1 MSEYIYRNISSKILE
16 AQKFFP
22 VTVITGPR
30 QSGKTSLCRNLF
42 PDFKYV
48 NLEDITQ
55 RAFATNDPN
64 RFLER
69 YSGQVIIDEVQNVP
83 ELLSAIQV
91 RVDQDH
97 SLRFIL
103 TGSSNFALLRS
114 VSQSLAGRAALFTLL
129 PLSLREFSDRL
140 GAQSTDQILFNGLY
154 PGVIAGEIPVQYFYS
169 NYYATYVERDVRQL
183 LKVKNVLSFDKF
195 VRLLA
200 ARVGSQLNVSALSKD
215 AGVSAATVNEWL
227 SILNTSYITYNVA
240 PYFANI
246 SKRLTKMPKVYF
258 HDTGLL
264 CYLLALEQPE
274 QLASHPLRGAIFENL
289 VMGELY
295 KQRINQ
301 AREPNLYFYR
311 EAAGREVDALIA
323 AGGSLNLYEIKSSG
337 TFRADFAANMKYL
350 AQLLPEVAT
359 TEVIYDG
366 SSLEGVASN
375 FRDMAIGNAK

>member
-1 MSEYIYRNISSKILE
+1 MSEYISRCLSSHILE
-16 AQKFFP
+16 VQSFFP
-22 VTVITGPR
+22 VTVLTGPR
-30 QSGKTSLCRNLF
+30 QSGKTSLCKRLF
-42 PDFKYV
+42 PDYAYV
-48 NLEDITQ
+48 NLEDLTQ

-350 AQLLPEVAT
+350 AQLLPEVAS

-366 SSLEGVASN
+366 SSLEGVALN
-375 FRDMAIGNAK
+375 FRDLTIGNAK

>member
-1 MSEYIYRNISSKILE
+1 MSEYISRCLSSHILE
-16 AQKFFP
+16 VQSFFP
-22 VTVITGPR
+22 VTVLTGPR
-30 QSGKTSLCRNLF
+30 QSGKTSLCKRLF
-42 PDFKYV
+42 PDYAYV
-48 NLEDITQ
+48 NLEDLTQ

-140 GAQSTDQILFNGLY
+140 GTQSTDQILFNGLY

-323 AGGSLNLYEIKSSG
+323 AGGRLHLYEIKSTG
-337 TFRADFAANMKYL
+337 TFRADFEANMKYL
-350 AQLLPEVAT
+350 ALQLPEVAS

-366 SSLEGVASN
+366 SSLEGVALN
-375 FRDMAIGNAK
+375 FRDLTIGNAK

>member
-1 MSEYIYRNISSKILE
+1 MSEYISRCLSSHILE
-16 AQKFFP
+16 VQSFFP
-22 VTVITGPR
+22 ITVLTGPR
-30 QSGKTSLCRNLF
+30 QSGKTSLCKRLF
-42 PDFKYV
+42 PDYAYV
-48 NLEDITQ
+48 NLEDLTQ

-375 FRDMAIGNAK
+375 FRDLTIGNAK

>member
-1 MSEYIYRNISSKILE
+1 MSEYISRCLSSHILE
-16 AQKFFP
+16 VQSFFP
-22 VTVITGPR
+22 VTVLTGPR
-30 QSGKTSLCRNLF
+30 QSGKTSLCKRLF
-42 PDFKYV
+42 PDYAYV
-48 NLEDITQ
+48 NLEDLTQ

-91 RVDQDH
+91 RVDQDR
-97 SLRFIL
+97 SQRFIL
-103 TGSSNFALLRS
+103 TGSSNFALMRGIT
-114 VSQSLAGRAALFTLL
+114 QSLAGRSALFNLL
-129 PLSLREFSDRL
+129 PLSLREISERV
-140 GAQSTDQILFNGLY
+140 AAHSTDQILFNGQY

-350 AQLLPEVAT
+350 AQLLPEVAS

-366 SSLEGVASN
+366 SSLEGVALN
-375 FRDMAIGNAK
+375 FRDLTIGNAK

>member
-1 MSEYIYRNISSKILE
+1 MSEYISRCLSSHILE
-16 AQKFFP
+16 VQSFFP
-22 VTVITGPR
+22 VTVLTGPR
-30 QSGKTSLCRNLF
+30 QSGKTSLCKRLF
-42 PDFKYV
+42 PDYAYV
-48 NLEDITQ
+48 NLEDLTQ

-140 GAQSTDQILFNGLY
+140 GAQSTDQILFNGQY
-154 PGVIAGEIPVQYFYS
+154 PGVIAGGIPVQYFYS

-366 SSLEGVASN
+366 SSLEGVALN
-375 FRDMAIGNAK
+375 FRDLTIGNAK

>member
-1 MSEYIYRNISSKILE
+1 MSEYISRCLSSHILE
-16 AQKFFP
+16 VQSFFP
-22 VTVITGPR
+22 VTVLTGPR
-30 QSGKTSLCRNLF
+30 QSGKTSLCKRLF
-42 PDFKYV
+42 PDYAYV

-91 RVDQDH
+91 RVDQDR
-97 SLRFIL
+97 SQRFIL
-103 TGSSNFALLRS
+103 TGSSNFALMRGIT
-114 VSQSLAGRAALFTLL
+114 QSLAGRSALFNLL
-129 PLSLREFSDRL
+129 PLSLREISERV
-140 GAQSTDQILFNGLY
+140 AAHSTDQILFNGQY
-154 PGVIAGEIPVQYFYS
+154 PGVIAGGIPVQYFYS

-183 LKVKNVLSFDKF
+183 LRVKNILSFDKF

-200 ARVGSQLNVSALSKD
+200 ARVGSELNVSALSKE

-227 SILNTSYITYNVA
+227 SILNTSYIIYNVS

-264 CYLLALEQPE
+264 CYLLTLDQPE
-274 QLASHPLRGAIFENL
+274 QLSTHPLRGAIFENL

-295 KQRINQ
+295 KQRLNLAQ
-301 AREPNLYFYR
+301 QPNLYFYR
-311 EAAGREVDALIA
+311 ESNGKEVDALIA
-323 AGGSLNLYEIKSSG
+323 TGGRLHLYEIKSTG
-337 TFRADFAANMKYL
+337 TFRADFEANMKYL
-350 AQLLPEVAT
+350 ALQLPEVAT

-366 SSLEGVASN
+366 SSLEGVALN